1 MMTRAAESP
10 HEEKGEFRQL
20 LSYTIPGYAS
30 GILLAAALDHFGLQR
45 SGIGQWLVRTLS
57 GEGESLFEGA
67 FAVRQRLRRASV
79 SMAEA
84 YGWGKL
90 VGMAAPWLIDW
101 GSRALGVNVYG
112 VGGFYI
118 PYFYALSD
126 QIGAN
131 VSGLLFLRR
140 EQGTWPNAAAR
151 YARDPVMLASL
162 AVILARARGPA
173 ARASGRLQP
182 HDAALHGVRDDG
194 GEPLLDSPCRRLACG
209 AAGGERRRT
218 GPLLRPFLN
227 RRRAG
232 GPGGLHPAQI
242 GVESTFRLAWRTPC
256 SRRDVGAEGRKETTC
271 RCTNSVSSSPP
282 ACQTRIARPSSAS

>member
-1 MMTRAAESP
+1 MTRAAESP
-10 HEEKGEFRQL
+10 HKEKGEFRQL

-67 FAVRQRLRRASV
+67 FAVRQRMRRASV

-101 GSRALGVNVYG
+101 ASRALGVDVYG

-140 EQGTWPNAAAR
+140 EEGTWPNAAAR
-151 YARDPVMLASL
+151 SNASARLTSKKWKCEPTWTGRSPVLRTLSVVTFSVPWKL
-162 AVILARARGPA
+162 IG
-173 ARASGRLQP
+173 
-182 HDAALHGVRDDG
+182 DG
-194 GEPLLDSPCRRLACG
+194 
-209 AAGGERRRT
+209 
-218 GPLLRPFLN
+218 
-227 RRRAG
+227 
-232 GPGGLHPAQI
+232 
-242 GVESTFRLAWRTPC
+242 
-256 SRRDVGAEGRKETTC
+256 
-271 RCTNSVSSSPP
+271 
-282 ACQTRIARPSSAS
+282 